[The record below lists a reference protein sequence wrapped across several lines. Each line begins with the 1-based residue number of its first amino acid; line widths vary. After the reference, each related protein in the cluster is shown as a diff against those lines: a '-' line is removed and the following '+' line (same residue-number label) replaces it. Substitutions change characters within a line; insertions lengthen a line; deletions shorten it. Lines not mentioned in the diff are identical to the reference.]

1 MTESDRKKVHKTD
14 EDENDKGLKD
24 LEAKHI
30 KNKWQDA
37 FFSEILYNQR
47 RKTISYEM
55 NSTSEHW

>member
-30 KNKWQDA
+30 KNKWHNA
-37 FFSEILYNQR
+37 FFQKYY
-47 RKTISYEM
+47 TIRGGKLFLM
-55 NSTSEHW
+55 K